1 MRVPLSGKGWCG
13 DEATRVFSHRDQTC
27 CQGGEG
33 MGVGKV
39 KGTAW
44 LSPET
49 GQLGLLEEL
58 SVVGSIWR
66 DGGGGQS

>member
-1 MRVPLSGKGWCG
+1 
-13 DEATRVFSHRDQTC
+13 
-27 CQGGEG
+27 

-39 KGTAW
+39 KETAW

-49 GQLGLLEEL
+49 GNLGLLEEL
-58 SVVGSIWR
+58 SVVGSIRR